1 MWVDPISSTCRPNFA
16 CNISVVFEPSK
27 KRRGDMGEAK
37 NNYHAD
43 TWSQQSIT
51 QTEQISQ
58 INLCQFNDSAGVS
71 LNLQG
76 SSMNRQFHRKKF
88 VNACSSISNKVR
100 QFSEK
105 LINNC

>member
-1 MWVDPISSTCRPNFA
+1 
-16 CNISVVFEPSK
+16 
-27 KRRGDMGEAK
+27 MGEAK
-37 NNYHAD
+37 NNHHAD

-58 INLCQFNDSAGVS
+58 VNLCQFNDSTGVS

-88 VNACSSISNKVR
+88 VNAYSSISNKVR
-100 QFSEK
+100 QLSEK
-105 LINNC
+105 LVNNC